1 MPIAERGKQLG
12 NPVLLVAVEEGDDSA
27 LRSDAQIRAEP
38 AHPARVLSGDDSCRG
53 ERLNQAR

>member
-1 MPIAERGKQLG
+1 MPIAERVKQLG

-38 AHPARVLSGDDSCRG
+38 THPARVLGR
-53 ERLNQAR
+53 R